1 MIQVVECP
9 PSKCEAPH
17 SNSSTTHKKK
27 KKERKRKIVR
37 IITDRNSKYDGTSFL
52 E

>member
-1 MIQVVECP
+1 MIQVVEGP

-27 KKERKRKIVR
+27 KKRKRKIVR

>member
-1 MIQVVECP
+1 VKPHIQTPV
-9 PSKCEAPH
+9 PH
-17 SNSSTTHKKK
+17 TKKK
-27 KKERKRKIVR
+27 KKRKRKIVR